1 MLYTF
6 SKIMQYINLYKQMR
20 LILIYDLPVT
30 DEENRKIYSRFHR
43 NIIRLGF
50 YMLQYSVYSKVIQ
63 NDTSMKQ
70 YLYKLERVVPKVG
83 NIVVLKITEKQYQD
97 MIYLRG
103 DKNKF
108 DILVGG
114 KELVIFGGDYC
125 DNAESE
131 N

>member
-1 MLYTF
+1 M
-6 SKIMQYINLYKQMR
+6 NLYRQMR
-20 LILIYDLPVT
+20 IILIYDLPT
-30 DEENRKIYSRFHR
+30 NEKIEQKIYNKFH
-43 NIIRLGF
+43 NDIKKIGF

-63 NDTSMKQ
+63 NDTSLKQ
-70 YLYKLERVVPKVG
+70 YLFKLERIVPKAG

-108 DILVGG
+108 DMLVGG

-125 DNAESE
+125 DNYE
-131 N
+131 NENK

>member
-1 MLYTF
+1 
-6 SKIMQYINLYKQMR
+6 MQYINLYKQMR

-125 DNAESE
+125 DNDESE

>member
-1 MLYTF
+1 MLYAF

>member
-1 MLYTF
+1 
-6 SKIMQYINLYKQMR
+6 MQYINFYKQMR
-20 LILIYDLPVT
+20 LILIYDLPVMEAQ
-30 DEENRKIYSRFHR
+30 DRIIYHKFHN

-70 YLYKLERVVPKVG
+70 YMIKLEKIMPDKG
-83 NIVVLKITEKQYQD
+83 NVIMMKITEKQYQD

-103 DKNKF
+103 EKNKF

-114 KELVIFGGDYC
+114 KEFVVFGGDNNDFKC
-125 DNAESE
+125 
-131 N
+131 

>member
-1 MLYTF
+1 
-6 SKIMQYINLYKQMR
+6 MQYINLYKQMR

-30 DEENRKIYSRFHR
+30 EELDKKIYSRFHR

-70 YLYKLERVVPKVG
+70 YMIKLERVIPERG
-83 NIVVLKITEKQYQD
+83 HIILMKITEKQYQN

-103 DKNKF
+103 EKNKF
-108 DILVGG
+108 DVLVGG
-114 KELVIFGGDYC
+114 KELVVFGGDEDDDFEYYG
-125 DNAESE
+125 
-131 N
+131 

>member
-1 MLYTF
+1 
-6 SKIMQYINLYKQMR
+6 MQYINLYKQMR

-50 YMLQYSVYSKVIQ
+50 YMLQYSVYSKVIR